1 MGEGRENGAA
11 DCARAQGAA
20 AYNPCVTTESRTD
33 EHTALLVGRLLGEVD
48 TLTDEL
54 TAEIMG
60 GELAYGEGAPIDREQ
75 LRTAV
80 RDNLSTLL
88 AALQGRPATLEAA
101 RAAGRLKAEHG
112 IPLAALLHAYRMAGR
127 FVWDRLL
134 ALTTDAESPARL
146 LTVAS
151 RIWGA
156 IDDYSGAAAEE
167 YRTTVEVRARRDTTM
182 RSVMLATLLDGRVG
196 TSAGAWEIVRVL
208 NLDRQGPFL
217 VVCAETREGT
227 DPLPG
232 AGGRLGAVGVGSEW
246 LPQVGVLV
254 GLLSLPNER
263 ALGTALDGLSD
274 VTLSRVGVS
283 RPFTSPV
290 NASSAWR
297 EAQLAVQ
304 CLPPDTNG
312 THLYGSSPIALLAA
326 ASPDASAEV
335 ARAVFGPLRA
345 LPEAERITL
354 LDTLHTWFTSDGS
367 TTRAAE
373 RLYCHRNTVLYRLNR
388 IAELTGRRT
397 TDAESSAELYIALQA
412 LRLGSGSTPG

>member
-1 MGEGRENGAA
+1 M
-11 DCARAQGAA
+11 
-20 AYNPCVTTESRTD
+20 
-33 EHTALLVGRLLGEVD
+33 LLVGRLLSDVD
-48 TLTDEL
+48 TLTAEL
-54 TAEIMG
+54 TAEIMD
-60 GELAYGEGAPIDREQ
+60 GELAYGEGTSISRDQ

-88 AALQGRPATLEAA
+88 TALQGHPTTLDAA
-101 RAAGRLKAEHG
+101 RAAGRLKAERG
-112 IPLAALLHAYRMAGR
+112 IPLSALLHAYRMAGR
-127 FVWDRLL
+127 YIWDRLL
-134 ALTTDAESPARL
+134 TLATDEESPARL

-156 IDDYSGAAAEE
+156 IDDYSGAAVEE
-167 YRTTVEVRARRDTTM
+167 YRATVEVRTRRDATM
-182 RSVMLATLLDGRVG
+182 RNVMLASLLDGKVG

-208 NLDRQGPFL
+208 KLNRQGPFL
-217 VVCAETREGT
+217 VVCAETHEDT
-227 DPLPG
+227 EPLPG
-232 AGGRLGAVGVGSEW
+232 AGNRLGALGIGSEW
-246 LPQVGVLV
+246 IPQIGVLV
-254 GLLSLPNER
+254 GLLALPNEQ
-263 ALGTALDGLSD
+263 ALGTALGELSD

-290 NASSAWR
+290 NAPIAWR

-335 ARAVFGPLRA
+335 ARAVFGPLRE

-354 LDTLHTWFTSDGS
+354 LDTLHAWFTSDGS

-373 RLYCHRNTVLYRLNR
+373 HLHCHRNTVLYRLNR

-412 LRLGSGSTPG
+412 MRLGSGSTPG

>member
-1 MGEGRENGAA
+1 M
-11 DCARAQGAA
+11 
-20 AYNPCVTTESRTD
+20 TTESRTD
-33 EHTALLVGRLLGEVD
+33 ERTVLLIGRLLGEVD
-48 TLTDEL
+48 RLTDEL
-54 TAEIMG
+54 TAEIMD
-60 GELAYGEGAPIDREQ
+60 GELAYGEGAPISREQ

-88 AALQGRPATLEAA
+88 TALKGRPTTLDAA
-101 RAAGRLKAEHG
+101 RAAGRLKAEQG
-112 IPLAALLHAYRMAGR
+112 IPLPALLHAYRMAGR
-127 FVWDRLL
+127 YIWDRLL
-134 ALTTDAESPARL
+134 ALTTDEESPARL

-167 YRTTVEVRARRDTTM
+167 YRTTVEVRTRRDATM
-182 RSVMLATLLDGRVG
+182 RSVMLASLLDGRVG

-208 NLDRQGPFL
+208 KLDRQGPFL
-217 VVCAETREGT
+217 VVCAETHEGT
-227 DPLPG
+227 EPLPG
-232 AGGRLGAVGVGSEW
+232 AGNRLGTLGIGSEW
-246 LPQVGVLV
+246 IPQIGVLV
-254 GLLSLPNER
+254 GLLALPNEQ
-263 ALGTALDGLSD
+263 ALGTALGELADL
-274 VTLSRVGVS
+274 TLSRVGVS

-290 NASSAWR
+290 NASTAWR

-354 LDTLHTWFTSDGS
+354 LDTLHAWFTSDGS

-373 RLYCHRNTVLYRLNR
+373 RLHCHRNTVLYRLNR

-412 LRLGSGSTPG
+412 MRLGSGITAG